1 MIDLKK
7 FLCHQ
12 NLCHVVKIKKIAKQN
27 ILLKNTSKDTKEKWA
42 IEIDEES
49 HPYYENDET
58 R

>member
-7 FLCHQ
+7 ILCHQ
-12 NLCHVVKIKKIAKQN
+12 NLCHVVTKKIAKQN

-42 IEIDEES
+42 IEIVEES

>member
-1 MIDLKK
+1 MSSKSMP
-7 FLCHQ
+7 CS
-12 NLCHVVKIKKIAKQN
+12 NKKIAKQN

-42 IEIDEES
+42 IEIVEES